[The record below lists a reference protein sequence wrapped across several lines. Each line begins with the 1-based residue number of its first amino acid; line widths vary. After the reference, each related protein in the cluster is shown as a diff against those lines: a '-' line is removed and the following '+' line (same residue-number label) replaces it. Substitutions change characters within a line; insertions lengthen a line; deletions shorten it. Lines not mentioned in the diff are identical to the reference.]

1 MRNVISAIILGIA
14 AIICFWIASNALTY
28 RYRASE
34 TISVTG
40 LAETDFASDLIVWNA
55 TYSRKSLD
63 LKNAYAQL
71 KADEST
77 IRNYVHAKG
86 VSDSEMVFNSVEITK
101 DFVNK
106 YDANDR
112 QIGAEFTGYNLKQEL
127 VIESKD
133 VAKVEKL
140 SREITELIQGGIE
153 LNSSQPSYYFSK
165 LGELKVDL
173 LAKASA
179 DAKLRAE
186 TIASHSGA
194 TLGSLKKATMGV
206 FQITG
211 QNSNED
217 YSSGGVFNTASKNK
231 TASITMK
238 MEFSA
243 K

>member
-1 MRNVISAIILGIA
+1 MKNAISAIVIGVA

-28 RYRASE
+28 RYRAGE

-40 LAETDFASDLIVWNA
+40 LAETDFTSDLIVWNA

-86 VSDSEMVFNSVEITK
+86 VSDSEMAFNSVEISK

-133 VAKVEKL
+133 VGKVEKL

-153 LNSSQPSYYFSK
+153 LNSSQPSYYFLK
-165 LGELKVDL
+165 LW
-173 LAKASA
+173 
-179 DAKLRAE
+179 
-186 TIASHSGA
+186 
-194 TLGSLKKATMGV
+194 
-206 FQITG
+206 
-211 QNSNED
+211 
-217 YSSGGVFNTASKNK
+217 
-231 TASITMK
+231 
-238 MEFSA
+238 
-243 K
+243 